1 MTLKKKYKG
10 IWFYGFSGSGKTFI
24 SKILHRKIKNSVI
37 IDGDKVRKLI
47 STELNYSKKDREIQI
62 KRVFGISKIIIDSY
76 KFPIIS
82 TVYFNKEINLKCK
95 KNGIVPVKIERE
107 NFNKII
113 EKHKTYKN
121 TSNVVGKDIAYP
133 KFKTIKINNNNT
145 KQFIYNFELFKKLK
159 IKK

>member
-24 SKILHRKIKNSVI
+24 SKILYRKIKNSVI

-62 KRVFGISKIIIDSY
+62 KRVFGISKIIIDSD
-76 KFPIIS
+76 KFPITS

-95 KNGIVPVKIERE
+95 KNGIVPVQVVRE

-113 EKHKTYKN
+113 KKHKTYKN
-121 TSNVVGKDIAYP
+121 TSNVVGKDIVYP

>member
-24 SKILHRKIKNSVI
+24 SKILYRKIKNSVI

-62 KRVFGISKIIIDSY
+62 KRVFGISKIIIDSD
-76 KFPIIS
+76 KFPITS

-95 KNGIVPVKIERE
+95 KNGIVPVQVERE

-113 EKHKTYKN
+113 KKHKTYKN
-121 TSNVVGKDIAYP
+121 TSNVVGKDIVYP

>member
-1 MTLKKKYKG
+1 MILKKKYKG

-24 SKILHRKIKNSVI
+24 SKILHDKIKNSVI
-37 IDGDKVRKLI
+37 IDGNKVRKLI

-62 KRVFGISKIIIDSY
+62 KRVLGISKIIIDSN
-76 KFPIIS
+76 KFPIAS

-95 KNGIVPVKIERE
+95 RNGIVPAKVERE

-121 TSNVVGKDIAYP
+121 TSNVVGRDIFYP
-133 KFKTIKINNNNT
+133 KFKTIKIKNNNT
-145 KQFIYNFELFKKLK
+145 KQFIYNSKLFKKLK
-159 IKK
+159 IKN